1 MALKWQYLVVTAFI
15 SVMNCIHLKTYCSFS
30 AVVGYTISLLLEHEE
45 ERWGE
50 LGGGREKN
58 RRKAAENYLNT
69 FLMRPS
75 DEMSSLTGLPSSSKR
90 TLQHDYIICVQTEE
104 ETPTFKWWLW
114 WLHRKKN
121 LYPCWPCEVAADSF
135 LLFRLKTYEH
145 RKWKHGFR
153 IKSNRRWNDR
163 CPRHLFLTPSWPA
176 ACAPGRRGREFGSEP
191 R

>member
-15 SVMNCIHLKTYCSFS
+15 SVMNCIHLKTYCSFP
-30 AVVGYTISLLLEHEE
+30 AVVGYTMSLLLEHEE

-114 WLHRKKN
+114 WLHRKKKSISM
-121 LYPCWPCEVAADSF
+121 LTLWGCSRQFSAFS
-135 LLFRLKTYEH
+135 LKNV
-145 RKWKHGFR
+145 R
-153 IKSNRRWNDR
+153 
-163 CPRHLFLTPSWPA
+163 A
-176 ACAPGRRGREFGSEP
+176 SEMEAWISD
-191 R
+191 